1 MFVLVWLLCSSADK
15 LQKVWH
21 TNFMLLY
28 NKLIPFLTVNN
39 KLHLFASQEQLQV
52 FSKEF
57 CNLVPQAHSRTV
69 RCYHYLGHPPQLT
82 VRWQR
87 LLLKDIQNGSTQ
99 PAMSRIQVITG
110 TLVHGTDRR
119 SHLIALIMVAFFT
132 KSPRPTLMRTDLC
145 AV

>member
-57 CNLVPQAHSRTV
+57 CNLGAKKLMIQKPYRLRVAAYLVPQAHSRTV
-69 RCYHYLGHPPQLT
+69 SSLSAGRGSSSKTSRTAPP
-82 VRWQR
+82 
-87 LLLKDIQNGSTQ
+87 SQ
-99 PAMSRIQVITG
+99 PCLEYR
-110 TLVHGTDRR
+110 
-119 SHLIALIMVAFFT
+119 
-132 KSPRPTLMRTDLC
+132 
-145 AV
+145 

>member
-57 CNLVPQAHSRTV
+57 CNLGAKKLMIQKPYRLRVAAYLVPQAHSRTV
-69 RCYHYLGHPPQLT
+69 RCYHYLHRGIMSQLGMILKHVLGSELTSGILHSSLSAGRGSSSKTSRTAPP
-82 VRWQR
+82 
-87 LLLKDIQNGSTQ
+87 SQ
-99 PAMSRIQVITG
+99 PCLEYR
-110 TLVHGTDRR
+110 
-119 SHLIALIMVAFFT
+119 
-132 KSPRPTLMRTDLC
+132 
-145 AV
+145 